1 MPSSWNWYRYLKKGK
16 FIDEN
21 MSKNFLENFIIKW
34 PPGIVSLDEN
44 DIGSVKAFY
53 VSTAELSESKKS
65 EGSRERRASWRA
77 W

>member
-1 MPSSWNWYRYLKKGK
+1 
-16 FIDEN
+16 
-21 MSKNFLENFIIKW
+21 MSKNFLGNFIIKW

-44 DIGSVKAFY
+44 DIESVKAFY
-53 VSTAELSESKKS
+53 PSTAELSESKKW